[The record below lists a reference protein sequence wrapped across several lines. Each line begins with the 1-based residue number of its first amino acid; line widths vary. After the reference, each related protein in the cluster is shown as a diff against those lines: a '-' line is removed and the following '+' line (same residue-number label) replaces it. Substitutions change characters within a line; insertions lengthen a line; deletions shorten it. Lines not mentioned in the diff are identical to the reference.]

1 MKRFGLIITLFIVAF
16 LLTQCRDECED
27 YTGCGCG
34 GSSSSLSIVGLTDF
48 DTRFNSYDG
57 NPEIALFADHVYATR
72 QESYSIFNTA
82 YACQPGLYLIDLG
95 QWIDSIHVNSNPV
108 YNSDKL
114 VNQLKTKHLEADN
127 FTLDEFNSYERRDLV
142 NNVYS
147 TVTFELT
154 SKPTQS
160 DSFTFSFY
168 YFKDGAIIDSSFTQK
183 YYISNE

>member
-1 MKRFGLIITLFIVAF
+1 MKRIGLSLTLFTVAF
-16 LLTQCRDECED
+16 LFTQCKDECED

-57 NPEIALFADHVYATR
+57 NPEIALFADHVYAAR
-72 QESYSIFNTA
+72 QESFSLFNTA

-95 QWIDSIHVNSNPV
+95 QWIDSIQVSSIPI
-108 YNSDKL
+108 YNSDEL

-127 FTLDEFNSYERRDLV
+127 FTLDEFNSFERRDLT
-142 NNVYS
+142 NNINS
-147 TVTFELT
+147 TIMFEIA

-168 YFKDGAIIDSSFTQK
+168 YYKDGAIIDSSSTQK
-183 YYISNE
+183 YYISN